1 MIEWQKSSFSG
12 GADGNSCVELACGDA
27 SLLLR
32 ESDDP
37 TRILSLTPATLAALL
52 HGVGRSVSAR
62 DR

>member
-1 MIEWQKSSFSG
+1 VIEWQKSSFSG

-37 TRILSLTPATLAALL
+37 TRILPLTPTALAALL
-52 HGVGRSVSAR
+52 HRIGRSASAR
-62 DR
+62 DH

>member
-32 ESDDP
+32 ENEDL
-37 TRILSLTPATLAALL
+37 TRMLPVTCTGLAGLL
-52 HGVGRSVSAR
+52 HHLHGRHTVPT
-62 DR
+62 